1 MSLLRSRR
9 LRSARRLGAR
19 GTVLLD
25 PLAPPRLGAD
35 TLFCLVASHYL
46 EYYGRVPPSLAYAHP
61 EIVSFSTP
69 SMRIRYG
76 PKAARKEFTYEFSP
90 PMHAG
95 EARKRLEEMHA
106 QAKVKLGI
114 VRRPSPSLRLA
125 PASGRLTLAH
135 VQSDAVVSGLPLS
148 VPAIVGTLG
157 LTYLA
162 FLLATARPERVA
174 SWVPWQAR
182 AFAPLVK
189 LAGLDP
195 DAPANAGRAIQ
206 AFWLGTLYLSH
217 LVEVFACLEPY
228 FRQYNVESAP
238 LRFAWVR
245 RTSPLPPHSSP
256 GAKASLSTS
265 PSQLPV
271 PNSPSLAQRTDSPDR
286 PLQRVLTFFGGFP
299 VWQSLRDAGKR
310 EEKKL
315 KSL

>member
-195 DAPANAGRAIQ
+195 DAPANAGARHPGLLARDALLVAPRRGVCVPRAV
-206 AFWLGTLYLSH
+206 LSS
-217 LVEVFACLEPY
+217 VQRRECASAVRMGASDVSFASALEPGRKGLSLD
-228 FRQYNVESAP
+228 FTFPAASAE
-238 LRFAWVR
+238 LA
-245 RTSPLPPHSSP
+245 LPC
-256 GAKASLSTS
+256 ATY
-265 PSQLPV
+265 
-271 PNSPSLAQRTDSPDR
+271 
-286 PLQRVLTFFGGFP
+286 
-299 VWQSLRDAGKR
+299 
-310 EEKKL
+310 
-315 KSL
+315 

>member
-1 MSLLRSRR
+1 MAQVTDAEAQRIISHMNQDHAKSL
-9 LRSARRLGAR
+9 G
-19 GTVLLD
+19 
-25 PLAPPRLGAD
+25 
-35 TLFCLVASHYL
+35 HYL

-114 VRRPSPSLRLA
+114 
-125 PASGRLTLAH
+125 
-135 VQSDAVVSGLPLS
+135 SDAVVSGLPLS

-238 LRFAWVR
+238 LRFAW
-245 RTSPLPPHSSP
+245 
-256 GAKASLSTS
+256 
-265 PSQLPV
+265 
-271 PNSPSLAQRTDSPDR
+271 
-286 PLQRVLTFFGGFP
+286 RVLTFFGGFP